1 MAVEIAIIMAIGGM
15 EPCSRTK
22 SFTIRGLL
30 APFVSVFPL
39 SEVDGKMA
47 RRSIYT
53 LRKYMC
59 STRL

>member
-30 APFVSVFPL
+30 APFVSAFPL
-39 SEVDGKMA
+39 SE
-47 RRSIYT
+47 SI
-53 LRKYMC
+53 
-59 STRL
+59 